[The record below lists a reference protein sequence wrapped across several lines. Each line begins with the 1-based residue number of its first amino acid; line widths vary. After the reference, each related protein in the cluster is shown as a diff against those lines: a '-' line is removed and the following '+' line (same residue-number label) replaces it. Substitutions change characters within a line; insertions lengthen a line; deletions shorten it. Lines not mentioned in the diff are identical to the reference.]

1 MTIVNGSMV
10 KNRKEL
16 IIYKALELYLLNG
29 YENVSITDLQSALNM
44 GRGTMY
50 YYFKNKDEIYI
61 EIVNRFFLRPKQE
74 MLRMKDDIRVPE
86 MIDALLRY
94 FRFLEENLMEL
105 EQRNIN
111 TSNVIMLLYSAYH
124 RFPELYRRAHKLYAT
139 EQSMWLRALRN
150 SMIAGEVRRDL
161 PLEET
166 AALFTQVKDGY
177 DAGRSGM
184 QMDFNMVRRQYQ
196 LLYSLISA
204 QQK

>member
-1 MTIVNGSMV
+1 MV
-10 KNRKEL
+10 KDRKEL
-16 IIYKALELYLLNG
+16 IIYKALELYLING
-29 YENVSITDLQSALNM
+29 YENVSITDLQSALDM

-50 YYFKNKDEIYI
+50 YHFKNKDEIYV

-74 MLRMKDDIRVPE
+74 MLRLKEDIRVPD
-86 MIDALLRY
+86 MIEALLRY
-94 FRFLEENLMEL
+94 FKFLEESLMEL

-124 RFPELYRRAHKLYAT
+124 RFPELYRRAHRLYAT

-150 SMIAGEVRRDL
+150 SMIDGDVRRDL

-166 AALFTQVKDGY
+166 AALFTQIKDGY

-184 QMDFNMVRRQYQ
+184 QMDFNMVRKQYQ
-196 LLYSLISA
+196 LLYSLIRTP
-204 QQK
+204 KTDK

>member
-1 MTIVNGSMV
+1 MV
-10 KNRKEL
+10 KDRKER

-29 YENVSITDLQSALNM
+29 YENVSITDLQNALDM

-50 YYFKNKDEIYI
+50 YYFKNKDEIYA

-74 MLRMKDDIRVPE
+74 MLRQKDDIRVPG
-86 MIDALLRY
+86 MIEALLRY
-94 FRFLEENLMEL
+94 FRFLELSLMEL
-105 EQRNIN
+105 ENRNIN

-124 RFPELYRRAHKLYAT
+124 RFPDLYRRAHRLYAA
-139 EQSMWLRALRN
+139 EQTLWLRALRN
-150 SMIAGEVRRDL
+150 SMQAGEIRRDV

-184 QMDFNMVRRQYQ
+184 QMDFDMVRRQYN
-196 LLYSLISA
+196 LLFSLIKA
-204 QQK
+204 

>member
-1 MTIVNGSMV
+1 MV

>member
-1 MTIVNGSMV
+1 MV

-196 LLYSLISA
+196 LLYSLIST

>member
-1 MTIVNGSMV
+1 MV
-10 KNRKEL
+10 KDRKER

-29 YENVSITDLQSALNM
+29 YENVSITDLQNALDM

-50 YYFKNKDEIYI
+50 YYFKNKDEIYA

-74 MLRMKDDIRVPE
+74 MLRQKDDIRVPG
-86 MIDALLRY
+86 MIEALLRY
-94 FRFLEENLMEL
+94 FRFLELSLMEL
-105 EQRNIN
+105 DNRNIN

-124 RFPELYRRAHKLYAT
+124 RFPDLYRRAHRLYAA

-150 SMIAGEVRRDL
+150 SMQAGEIRRDI

-177 DAGRSGM
+177 DAGQSGL
-184 QMDFNMVRRQYQ
+184 QMDFEMVQRQYM
-196 LLYSLISA
+196 LLFSLIKS
-204 QQK
+204 

>member
-1 MTIVNGSMV
+1 MV
-10 KNRKEL
+10 KDRKEL

-29 YENVSITDLQSALNM
+29 YENVSITDLQSALDM

-50 YYFKNKDEIYI
+50 YHFKNKDEIYV

-74 MLRMKDDIRVPE
+74 MLRLKEDIRVPD
-86 MIDALLRY
+86 MIEALLRY
-94 FRFLEENLMEL
+94 FKFLEESLMEL

-124 RFPELYRRAHKLYAT
+124 RFPELYRRAHRLYAT
-139 EQSMWLRALRN
+139 EQSMWLRAIRN
-150 SMIAGEVRRDL
+150 SMIDGDVRRDL

-166 AALFTQVKDGY
+166 AALFTQIKDGY

-184 QMDFNMVRRQYQ
+184 QMDFNMVRKQYQ
-196 LLYSLISA
+196 LLYSLIRTS
-204 QQK
+204 KTD

>member
-1 MTIVNGSMV
+1 MV

-16 IIYKALELYLLNG
+16 IIYKALELYLING
-29 YENVSITDLQSALNM
+29 YENVSITDLQSALDM

-50 YYFKNKDEIYI
+50 YHFKNKDEIYI

-74 MLRMKDDIRVPE
+74 MLRLKEDIRVPD
-86 MIDALLRY
+86 MIEALLRY

-124 RFPELYRRAHKLYAT
+124 RFPELYRRAHRLYAT
-139 EQSMWLRALRN
+139 EQSMWLRAIRN
-150 SMIAGEVRRDL
+150 SMIDGDVRRDL

-166 AALFTQVKDGY
+166 AALFTQIKDGY
-177 DAGRSGM
+177 DAGRSGV
-184 QMDFNMVRRQYQ
+184 QMDFDMVRKQYQ
-196 LLYSLISA
+196 LLYSLIRTP
-204 QQK
+204 KTDK

>member
-1 MTIVNGSMV
+1 MV

-166 AALFTQVKDGY
+166 AALFTQIKDGY

-196 LLYSLISA
+196 LLYSLIST